1 LYQVFTA
8 PAVFGFMWSLA
19 PNRRTD
25 KIYNYVMQRFAT
37 KLDDIP
43 WARTGR
49 LYGSDNGKPDSFK
62 KKYHSYAQ
70 LINKDIHSELKKMI
84 LSEEIRSLEIFNMEV
99 LKQTLYWLN
108 TLPEDKNIYY
118 GEK

>member
-1 LYQVFTA
+1 
-8 PAVFGFMWSLA
+8 
-19 PNRRTD
+19 
-25 KIYNYVMQRFAT
+25 
-37 KLDDIP
+37 
-43 WARTGR
+43 
-49 LYGSDNGKPDSFK
+49 DNGKPDSFK

-118 GEK
+118 GEKLIWIAALHKMIERYGLNAESYQSTLTDKVKPYFYTPLEINAKMLKQILFNV